1 MGFQIMLKCKVKVRT
16 IQEDGILRKAHLH
29 NVVYIYIFPRSIDL
43 QQNTKEGIKSH
54 AFQDH
59 Q

>member
-1 MGFQIMLKCKVKVRT
+1 MVFQIMLKCNVMVHT
-16 IQEDGILRKAHLH
+16 IQEDGILCKAHLH

-43 QQNTKEGIKSH
+43 QQNTKEGIELY
-54 AFQDH
+54 AFLDH